1 MSNSIFCIGEL
12 LIDMVCVDNKGLKN
26 GEKFEKK
33 AGGAPANVAASI
45 CKLDGKAYFLGQVG
59 ADFFGKYLLEL
70 LRDLKINTEMAV
82 AEGSTT
88 MALVGIDE
96 NGERNFDFLRGSDGE
111 YSFGNVD
118 LSKISNSDI
127 IHFGSATGF
136 LDGELKKTY
145 FKLLE
150 HAKNN
155 NIYVSFDPNYRDAL
169 ITNDKLEAFVED
181 SITFLK
187 KCDFAKLSDEE
198 LFLLTNEKDITSGVK
213 KLHEL
218 GVKVVTITLGVNGT
232 YISVNGENEIVP
244 SIKIKQVDST
254 GAGDAFVGAVLKQLS
269 DIEDKRN
276 IDFEQWKSIVAFAN
290 KVGAITCT
298 NYGAIASMPTL
309 AEIELY

>member
-111 YSFGNVD
+111 YSLGNVD

-150 HAKNN
+150 YAKDN

-269 DIEDKRN
+269 DIEDKRS
-276 IDFEQWKSIVAFAN
+276 IGFEQWKSIVAFAN